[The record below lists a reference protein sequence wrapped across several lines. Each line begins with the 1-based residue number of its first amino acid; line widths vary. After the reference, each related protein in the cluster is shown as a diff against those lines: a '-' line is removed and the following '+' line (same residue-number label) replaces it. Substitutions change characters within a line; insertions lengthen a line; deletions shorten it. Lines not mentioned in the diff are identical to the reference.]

1 MRTVVLKLRQSI
13 IKDNRPAFGR
23 MAESATL
30 IGIML
35 ACIFAVAPIV

>member
-1 MRTVVLKLRQSI
+1 MRLVLKLRQSI
-13 IKDNRPAFGR
+13 MKGDRLAFGR

-35 ACIFAVAPIV
+35 ACVYAMMPII

>member
-1 MRTVVLKLRQSI
+1 MRVVLKLRQSI
-13 IKDNRPAFGR
+13 MKGDRIVFGR

-35 ACIFAVAPIV
+35 ACVYAMIPII

>member
-1 MRTVVLKLRQSI
+1 MRVVLKLRQSI
-13 IKDNRPAFGR
+13 MKGDKVAFGR

-35 ACIFAVAPIV
+35 ACTYAIIPII

>member
-1 MRTVVLKLRQSI
+1 MRVVLKLRHSI
-13 IKDNRPAFGR
+13 MKGDRIAFGR

-35 ACIFAVAPIV
+35 ACVYAMIPII

>member
-1 MRTVVLKLRQSI
+1 MRYVLKLRQSI
-13 IKDNRPAFGR
+13 MKGDKVAFGR

-35 ACIFAVAPIV
+35 ACTYAIIPII

>member
-1 MRTVVLKLRQSI
+1 MRVVLKLRQSI
-13 IKDNRPAFGR
+13 MKGNKVAFGR

-35 ACIFAVAPIV
+35 ACVYAMMPII

>member
-1 MRTVVLKLRQSI
+1 MRLVLKLRQSI
-13 IKDNRPAFGR
+13 MKGDKVAFGR

-35 ACIFAVAPIV
+35 ACIYAMIPII

>member
-1 MRTVVLKLRQSI
+1 MRLVLKLRQSI
-13 IKDNRPAFGR
+13 MKGDKVAFGR

-35 ACIFAVAPIV
+35 ACTYAIIPII

>member
-1 MRTVVLKLRQSI
+1 MRVVLKLRQSI
-13 IKDNRPAFGR
+13 MKGDRIAFGR

-35 ACIFAVAPIV
+35 ACVYAMMPII

>member
-1 MRTVVLKLRQSI
+1 MRLVLKLRQSI
-13 IKDNRPAFGR
+13 MKGDRLAFGR

-35 ACIFAVAPIV
+35 ACTYAIIPII

>member
-13 IKDNRPAFGR
+13 IKDNKPAFGR

-30 IGIML
+30 IGIMV
-35 ACIFAVAPIV
+35 ACMFAMAPIV

>member
-1 MRTVVLKLRQSI
+1 MRLVLKLRQSI
-13 IKDNRPAFGR
+13 MKGDKVAFGR

-35 ACIFAVAPIV
+35 ACTYAIIPLI

>member
-1 MRTVVLKLRQSI
+1 MRLVLKLRQSI
-13 IKDNRPAFGR
+13 MKGNKIAFGR

-35 ACIFAVAPIV
+35 ACVYAMMPII

>member
-1 MRTVVLKLRQSI
+1 MRLVLKLRQSI
-13 IKDNRPAFGR
+13 MKGDKIAFGR

-35 ACIFAVAPIV
+35 ACVYAMMPII

>member
-1 MRTVVLKLRQSI
+1 MRLVLKLRQSI
-13 IKDNRPAFGR
+13 MKGDRLAFSR

-35 ACIFAVAPIV
+35 ACTYAIIPII

>member
-1 MRTVVLKLRQSI
+1 MRLVLKLRQSI
-13 IKDNRPAFGR
+13 MKGNKVAFGR

-35 ACIFAVAPIV
+35 ACVYAMMPII

>member
-1 MRTVVLKLRQSI
+1 MRTMVLKLRQSI
-13 IKDNRPAFGR
+13 IKDNKLAFGR

-35 ACIFAVAPIV
+35 ACVYAMIPII

>member
-1 MRTVVLKLRQSI
+1 MRLVLKLRQSI
-13 IKDNRPAFGR
+13 MKGDKVAFSR

-35 ACIFAVAPIV
+35 ACMFAMAPIV

>member
-13 IKDNRPAFGR
+13 IKDNRPAIGR

-35 ACIFAVAPIV
+35 ACIFAIAPIV

>member
-1 MRTVVLKLRQSI
+1 MRLVLKLRQSI
-13 IKDNRPAFGR
+13 MKGDRIAFGR

-35 ACIFAVAPIV
+35 ACVYAMIPII

>member
-1 MRTVVLKLRQSI
+1 MRLVLKLRQSI
-13 IKDNRPAFGR
+13 MKGDRLAFGR

-35 ACIFAVAPIV
+35 ACVYAMIPII